1 MKKIVLII
9 AGIIFLPFFASA
21 QKDWA
26 NTVRYAQ
33 ANEAVTVK
41 PKAVFMGDSITQCWP
56 DSDPDFFTDNN
67 FLCRGISGQTT
78 SHMLCRFR
86 KDVLAL
92 DPEYVV
98 ILGGTNDIALNNG
111 PMSLEDIFNNIVS
124 MCEIAKANKVK
135 PVICSVLPC
144 KGYHWRPE
152 VTDAGDQIVRLN
164 AMLKEYAGKNR
175 IVYVDYHS
183 VMKDAENGLPE
194 DLSYDG
200 CHATLKGYKVMEDIV
215 LKVLK

>member
-124 MCEIAKANKVK
+124 MCEISKANKVK

-152 VTDAGDQIVRLN
+152 VTDAGDQIIRLN
-164 AMLKEYAGKNR
+164 AMLKEYARKNK

-183 VMKDAENGLPE
+183 AMKDSENGLPA

-200 CHATLKGYKVMEDIV
+200 CHATLKGYKIMEDNV

>member
-21 QKDWA
+21 QIDWA

-92 DPEYVV
+92 QPKYVV

-111 PMSLEDIFNNIVS
+111 PMSIEDTYNNIVS
-124 MCEIAKANKVK
+124 MCEIAKVNKVK

-152 VTDAGDQIVRLN
+152 VTDAGDQIIRLN
-164 AMLKEYAGKNR
+164 AMLKEYARKNK

-183 VMKDAENGLPE
+183 AMKDSENGLPA

-200 CHATLKGYKVMEDIV
+200 CHATLKGYKIMEDIV

>member
-1 MKKIVLII
+1 MKKALLIGI
-9 AGIIFLPFFASA
+9 ALLIGVASSA
-21 QKDWA
+21 QDWA
-26 NTVRYAQ
+26 NFGKYGKD
-33 ANEAVTVK
+33 NKSVTKK
-41 PKAVFMGDSITQCWP
+41 PIAVFMGDSITEGWMEK
-56 DSDPDFFTDNN
+56 DPDFFISNN
-67 FLCRGISGQTT
+67 YLGRGISGQTT
-78 SHMLCRFR
+78 SQMLVRFR
-86 KDVLAL
+86 KDVLEL
-92 DPEYVV
+92 SPKYVV
-98 ILGGTNDIALNNG
+98 ILAGTNDIAKNG
-111 PMSLEDIFNNIVS
+111 GDISVENTFGNIKS

-135 PVICSVLPC
+135 PVICSILPC
-144 KGYHWRPE
+144 KGYLWRPE

>member
-92 DPEYVV
+92 QPKYVV

-111 PMSLEDIFNNIVS
+111 PMSIEDTYNNIVS
-124 MCEIAKANKVK
+124 MCEIAKVNKVK

-152 VTDAGDQIVRLN
+152 VTDAGDQIIRLN
-164 AMLKEYAGKNR
+164 AMLKEYARKNK

-183 VMKDAENGLPE
+183 AMKDSENGLPA

-200 CHATLKGYKVMEDIV
+200 CHATLKGYKIMEDIV

>member
-86 KDVLAL
+86 KDVLDL
-92 DPEYVV
+92 QPKYVV

-111 PMSLEDIFNNIVS
+111 PMSIEDTYNNIVS
-124 MCEIAKANKVK
+124 MCEIAKVNKVK

-152 VTDAGDQIVRLN
+152 VTDAGDQIIRLN
-164 AMLKEYAGKNR
+164 AMLKEYARKNK

-183 VMKDAENGLPE
+183 AMKDSENGLPA

-200 CHATLKGYKVMEDIV
+200 CHATLKGYKIMEDIV